1 MTGSKTP
8 PRAAGAHRGTG
19 PHPDALHAPGSP
31 GLAGGK
37 GQPRSPRK
45 ANGEPRKAPRSPA
58 QQTEGDTR
66 DTWSAPAA
74 VDAATAPPPVSIDG
88 TEVDR
93 VESAVR
99 VLRRFR
105 AVFNAVKSHFQ
116 QVEKQAGIGGAQL
129 WALSLVEAQ
138 PGIGVGALA
147 RQMDVHQTTA
157 SNLVRS
163 LVEQGLVASQRSG
176 ADRRATELRATRAAA
191 RVLSRA
197 PGPFAGVLPD
207 ALNQLDSPTLKRLD
221 EDLRQ
226 LLHLLSTDRKAERIP
241 LAEL

>member
-1 MTGSKTP
+1 MTGSKKPQRT
-8 PRAAGAHRGTG
+8 RSAETAAKARQG
-19 PHPDALHAPGSP
+19 
-31 GLAGGK
+31 GGK
-37 GQPRSPRK
+37 GIAPPSQGTPGAERSARALP
-45 ANGEPRKAPRSPA
+45 
-58 QQTEGDTR
+58 
-66 DTWSAPAA
+66 APAA
-74 VDAATAPPPVSIDG
+74 AVARAVVAVPPVDAAALDAA
-88 TEVDR
+88 R

-176 ADRRATELRATRAAA
+176 ADRRATELRSTRSAA
-191 RVLSRA
+191 RVLARA

-207 ALNQLDSPTLKRLD
+207 ALKQLDASTLSRLD
-221 EDLRQ
+221 ADLQQ
-226 LLHLLSTDRKAERIP
+226 LLHLLATDRKAERIP

>member
-1 MTGSKTP
+1 MQASG
-8 PRAAGAHRGTG
+8 
-19 PHPDALHAPGSP
+19 
-31 GLAGGK
+31 
-37 GQPRSPRK
+37 
-45 ANGEPRKAPRSPA
+45 
-58 QQTEGDTR
+58 
-66 DTWSAPAA
+66 PAA
-74 VDAATAPPPVSIDG
+74 ARGAAVPGAEAPSP
-88 TEVDR
+88 TEADR
-93 VESAVR
+93 VEAAVQ

-129 WALSLVEAQ
+129 WALSLVESQ

-207 ALNQLDSPTLKRLD
+207 ALKQLDRQTLKRLD